1 MAIKA
6 VLFDLDGTLLPM
18 DYDKFMHLYFKLL
31 GTKLATLGYA
41 PETVKDSVW
50 KGVGAMVKNDG
61 SCQNEEAFWN
71 TFASIYGEHVH
82 KDKGEL
88 EIFYQTE
95 FSKVQEACG
104 FHPGAKEVV
113 ETVKQKGLMAVLA
126 TNPLFPAVATK
137 ARMGWAGLSPEDFVY
152 YTTYENSSYC
162 KPNLKYY
169 EMILEE
175 IGVKPQECLMVGND
189 VQEDMIAEK
198 LGMEVFLLT
207 DCLINSKQ
215 QDISGYP
222 KGGFAELLE
231 YIRGL

>member
-1 MAIKA
+1 M
-6 VLFDLDGTLLPM
+6 
-18 DYDKFMHLYFKLL
+18 
-31 GTKLATLGYA
+31 
-41 PETVKDSVW
+41 
-50 KGVGAMVKNDG
+50 
-61 SCQNEEAFWN
+61 
-71 TFASIYGEHVH
+71 
-82 KDKGEL
+82 
-88 EIFYQTE
+88 
-95 FSKVQEACG
+95 QEACG

-207 DCLINSKQ
+207 DCLINSKE